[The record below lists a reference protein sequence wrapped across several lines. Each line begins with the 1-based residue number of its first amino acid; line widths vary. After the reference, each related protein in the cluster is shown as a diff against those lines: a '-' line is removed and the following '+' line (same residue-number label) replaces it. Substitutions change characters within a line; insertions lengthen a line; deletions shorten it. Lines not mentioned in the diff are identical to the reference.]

1 VSTQPFSHP
10 DPPRRVGLVVHPIR
24 DVHETFQAV
33 RGWSDNHDVEIV
45 QVPVLGQQQE
55 LAPEGEASGC
65 DVVLA
70 IGGDGTTL
78 AAIRAAAAVER
89 PVLGVACG
97 SLGALTGVAAEDVLD
112 ALERFSRGE
121 WKPIELPGLEIRFGD
136 SEELIAF
143 NDLALV
149 RGGEGQVRTS
159 IHLDGVLYAR
169 LAGDGCVVS
178 TAIGSSAY
186 SLAAGGPLLAPGAAA
201 FLLTPLPTHGGSC
214 PPLVV
219 PAGGRL
225 ELEVGPAFGGVR
237 LEVDGKVAEAYELER
252 LTVQLRSHAATIVGF
267 DGQESIL
274 GGLRRRG
281 IIIDSPR
288 ILAEDGASVNAITSE
303 ARPPARR

>member
-1 VSTQPFSHP
+1 VSTQPSSDYYP
-10 DPPRRVGLVVHPIR
+10 LRRIGLVVHPIR
-24 DVHETFQAV
+24 DIHETFQAV
-33 RGWSDNHDVEIV
+33 RSWSDSHDVEIV

-65 DVVLA
+65 DVIVA

-97 SLGALTGVAAEDVLD
+97 SLGALTGVASEDVLD

-121 WKPIELPGLEIRFGD
+121 WKPYELPGLEILFGD
-136 SEELIAF
+136 SEQLTAF

-149 RGGEGQVRTS
+149 RGGEGQARTS

-225 ELEVGPAFGGVR
+225 ELEVRPASGGVR
-237 LEVDGKVAEAYELER
+237 LEVDGKVAETYELEK
-252 LTVQLRSHAATIVGF
+252 LTIEMRSHAATIVGF
-267 DGQESIL
+267 DGQESLL

-288 ILAEDGASVNAITSE
+288 ILAEDQRERELDQA
-303 ARPPARR
+303 

>member
-1 VSTQPFSHP
+1 VSDYNPL
-10 DPPRRVGLVVHPIR
+10 RRIGLVIHPTR
-24 DVHETFQAV
+24 DIHETFQAV
-33 RGWSDNHDVEIV
+33 RSWSERHDVEIV
-45 QVPVLGQQQE
+45 QVPVLGAQQE

-65 DVVLA
+65 DVIVA

-97 SLGALTGVAAEDVLD
+97 SLGALTGVAAEDVLG

-121 WKPIELPGLEIRFGD
+121 WRPYELPGLEILFGD
-136 SEELIAF
+136 SEQLTAF

-149 RGGEGQVRTS
+149 RGGEGQARTS

-186 SLAAGGPLLAPGAAA
+186 SLAAGGPLLAPGTAA

-214 PPLVV
+214 PPLVI

-225 ELEVGPAFGGVR
+225 ELEVRPAFGGVR
-237 LEVDGKVAEAYELER
+237 LEVDGKVVDADELEK
-252 LTVQLRSHAATIVGF
+252 LTIEMRSHAATIVGF
-267 DGQESIL
+267 DGQESLL

-288 ILAEDGASVNAITSE
+288 ILAEDQRERELDQA
-303 ARPPARR
+303 